1 MKIPVVRVL
10 CIMVALAAAVS
21 AAAGSATWYPV
32 LIAGALVVLAGML
45 RRGSDDIRILLLA
58 TGELL
63 VIAVAAVS
71 FPPGFVVQCAV
82 IGAVL
87 FDKKGLPDTLDA
99 TLFVVWCIAV
109 LGGALVL
116 DFANQVLLPFLVITG
131 GVATITTLLVGV
143 QEMRDRRRY
152 AGRTP

>member
-10 CIMVALAAAVS
+10 CIVAALAAAVV
-21 AAAGSATWYPV
+21 AAAGSETWYPV
-32 LIAGALVVLAGML
+32 LIAAVFFVLAGML
-45 RRGSDDIRILLLA
+45 RRGSDETRILLLA

-87 FDKKGLPDTLDA
+87 FDRTGLPDTLDA
-99 TLFVVWCIAV
+99 TLFALWSITA
-109 LGGALVL
+109 LAGALVL
-116 DFANQVLLPFLVITG
+116 DRANQVLLPFLVITVCV
-131 GVATITTLLVGV
+131 VAGTVLLVGV
-143 QEMRDRRRY
+143 QEMQDRRRY
-152 AGRTP
+152 SGGTQ

>member
-10 CIMVALAAAVS
+10 CIVAALAAAVV
-21 AAAGSATWYPV
+21 AAAGSETWYPV
-32 LIAGALVVLAGML
+32 LIAAVFFVFAMML
-45 RRGSDDIRILLLA
+45 RRGSDETRILLLA

-131 GVATITTLLVGV
+131 GVVAGTVLLVGV